1 MLMLILI
8 QIVQVLKGAIF
19 SLDPENYISNS
30 DEDESPRYTSKRKLV
45 LIAIKIRLVLLEIK
59 LRLELVGI
67 KT

>member
-1 MLMLILI
+1 MLMLLLI

-19 SLDPENYISNS
+19 SLDPTNYISNS

-45 LIAIKIRLVLLEIK
+45 LIAIKIRLVLLGIK

-67 KT
+67 KA